1 MIWNPLSVWKVF
13 CLYKKN
19 LKQEAP
25 KLQKQKQ
32 VINATTDVIIMTSP
46 FFTRIWKFPFLR
58 LSFCKDNPSHQA
70 NFAWF
75 IKIRLRKWNFFRAKE
90 FFTWTLISKMAVK
103 MKLRIITKN
112 HAADSEIEFFEKS
125 ISKPNGCATAMP
137 TALELNYN
145 LRWFISN
152 SVA

>member
-75 IKIRLRKWNFFRAKE
+75 IKIRLRKWIFFRAKE
-90 FFTWTLISKMAVK
+90 FFYMIFDFTNGGKNEIKDHNQKSCSWFRNRVSRKIDFKALW
-103 MKLRIITKN
+103 LRN
-112 HAADSEIEFFEKS
+112 GHADSVGVK
-125 ISKPNGCATAMP
+125 
-137 TALELNYN
+137 L
-145 LRWFISN
+145 
-152 SVA
+152 